1 MPDANSVT
9 LLSALFERS
18 QYTQSLNTVQAD
30 DMLEPARV
38 NTDMTQWLRL
48 ASFASLV
55 NQKLVVLSN
64 SSDYVALD
72 WHFFTE
78 TLRPL
83 IGRIR
88 VDAEW
93 YTKTYPD
100 VKEAISKRIVN
111 DAQGHYQRFG
121 YFEHRIPYRIQVEE
135 DWYLDQYPDVKEAI
149 AKRLFPSGQA
159 HFELNGYR
167 EGRIPYPNFELAVV

>member
-1 MPDANSVT
+1 MPELA
-9 LLSALFERS
+9 
-18 QYTQSLNTVQAD
+18 QLNA
-30 DMLEPARV
+30 
-38 NTDMTQWLRL
+38 DMTPWLRL

-83 IGRIR
+83 ISRIR
-88 VDAEW
+88 LDAEW
-93 YTKTYPD
+93 YAKTYPD
-100 VKEAISKRIVN
+100 VKEAIDKQQVN
-111 DAQGHYQRFG
+111 DAKDHYERFG
-121 YFEHRIPYRIQVEE
+121 YFEHRIPYRIRVEE
-135 DWYLDQYPDVKEAI
+135 DWYLEQYPDVKLAI
-149 AKRLFPSGQA
+149 VKRLFPSGQT

-167 EGRIPYPNFELAVV
+167 EGRIPYANFELVLV